1 MRVFACALLTG
12 IFLIM
17 SSVQAAMTSTN
28 FEIRSD
34 SINSGGND
42 NSTSSNYQ
50 LRDTI
55 GEQATGLSTS
65 TNYALSAGYRQSD
78 DYQPTLSLSVS
89 AQENN
94 TQVPYIAL
102 STSTKTVVVS
112 LATSFST
119 GTYIAVVE
127 NLGLHQKT
135 IVGKIDSIIG
145 NTITV
150 DKWDGQVGDISI
162 NPLGGDDF
170 AYRMEAQNGVFG
182 RLEPNISKTT
192 VSRTDVTTNSP
203 SGYTVYMQSDGYLR
217 GSTSTHITDVADNEV
232 SLDAEEYG
240 ARVFGTTATST
251 GRDFAVTSTLREIQT
266 STSTASN
273 DRVAIVYK
281 INIMPYTPAA
291 NYHQKVRYLLT
302 ANF

>member
-1 MRVFACALLTG
+1 MRLFVCALITGLFLT
-12 IFLIM
+12 M

-28 FEIRSD
+28 FEVRSD

-42 NSTSSNYQ
+42 NSTSTNYR

-65 TNYALSAGYRQSD
+65 TNYTLSAGYRQSD

-94 TQVPYIAL
+94 TQVPYLAL
-102 STSTKTVVVS
+102 STSTKTVTVS

-135 IVGKIDSIIG
+135 IIGKIESILG
-145 NTITV
+145 NTLTV
-150 DKWDGQVGDISI
+150 DKWDGQVSQISI
-162 NPLGGDDF
+162 NPLGDDDYV
-170 AYRMEAQNGVFG
+170 YRMEAQNGVFG
-182 RLEPNISKTT
+182 RLEPNVSKTT
-192 VSRTDVTTNSP
+192 VSRTDVTTNSL

-217 GSTSTHITDVADNEV
+217 GSTSTHIMDVSDDEV
-232 SLDAEEYG
+232 SPDAEEYG

-251 GRDFAVTSTLREIQT
+251 GRDFNVTSTLREIQT
-266 STSTASN
+266 STTTADN
-273 DRVAIVYK
+273 DRIAIIYK
-281 INIMPYTPAA
+281 INIMPFTPAA